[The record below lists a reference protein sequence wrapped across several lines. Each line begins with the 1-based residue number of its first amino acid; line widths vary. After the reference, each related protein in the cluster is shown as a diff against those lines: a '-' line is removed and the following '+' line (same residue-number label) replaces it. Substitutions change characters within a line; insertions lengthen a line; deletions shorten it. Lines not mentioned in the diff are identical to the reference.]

1 MKIAVLPFNTAEGTK
16 PAYGRQFAQFTAEQL
31 RNVAEAEINSVNLLT
46 QIEQDGVQRTAYA
59 NLGDVLLPYEQ
70 LKELFEQ
77 AQVDFV
83 QDGTLSLT
91 DDTFSLV
98 LRYHA
103 KGTLEPV
110 FQEEVSFSKA
120 ELFDR
125 LRWILTKQAEYS
137 EATMPEGFSA
147 ESLQFGTE
155 NPDVFLAFLEGFD
168 ALNYVSQSEG
178 AVVQEFN
185 PQLPLD
191 ALVEAFDKD
200 REFLGVYQLLVQF
213 ARACANFRIGNF
225 EMLEEA
231 LKKAVELNPTDFLG
245 YFGLGDLYQQVG
257 MMDQAAN
264 SFEKAIQRNDTDP
277 GLYNRLGVT
286 QMQMNMPVN
295 AERNFAKA
303 LELEG
308 PDKPSA
314 DYLAAVLQQSG
325 RDHEI
330 PAIWKGI
337 IDGDA
342 QNGQAHAKYAVSL
355 INAGKKEDGERAFET
370 GLEVVEDNTV
380 IKRYY
385 APYLAGNDDLDRAMD
400 FYEDVLDVAPNDVS
414 TLVEYAQTLEKA
426 DRAFE
431 VPRVLKDI
439 LSSNPDPNT
448 RAEVLAKL
456 IELEQPKRAENV
468 EAARA
473 KLEQEDYQGAI
484 RDLKPLRNWLAD
496 YWKLWALLSTA
507 YNRVGQFSDAEDSA
521 VRLIELYPGCEPA
534 YGELVQALNGQERSE
549 DAYNIMRQVAA
560 ANPSS
565 LPIHLNFGLAAAA
578 AGHNDEARALAKS
591 IRDAIGPNEELEPIL
606 AEIER

>member
-59 NLGDVLLPYEQ
+59 NLGDVLLPHEQ

-91 DDTFSLV
+91 DETFSLV

-103 KGTLEPV
+103 KGTIEPV
-110 FQEEVSFSKA
+110 FQEEVSFPKA
-120 ELFDR
+120 ELFER
-125 LRWILTKQAEYS
+125 LRWILSKQAEYS

-155 NPDVFLAFLEGFD
+155 DPEVFLAFLEGFD

-200 REFLGVYQLLVQF
+200 RNFVGVYQLLVQF

-231 LKKAVELNPTDFLG
+231 LKKAVELNPNDFLG

-400 FYEDVLDVAPNDVS
+400 FYEDVLDVAPNDVQ

-534 YGELVQALNGQERSE
+534 YGELVQALNGQDRSE
-549 DAYNIMRQVAA
+549 EAYNIMRQVAA